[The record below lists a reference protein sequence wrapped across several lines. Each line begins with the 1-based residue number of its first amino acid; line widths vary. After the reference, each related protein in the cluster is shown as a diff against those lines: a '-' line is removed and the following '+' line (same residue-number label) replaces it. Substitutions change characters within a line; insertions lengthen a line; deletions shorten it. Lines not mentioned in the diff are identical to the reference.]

1 MRLRAFGATIA
12 SLSGPKGGVARRQVI
27 GIAAQH
33 GSSDQGGF
41 LSAPR
46 KGIQM
51 AKPKVRRAIIR
62 EWMALAR
69 GKRQSGQQALAFA
82 KAAVERHSLPRS
94 RRTPHDVIMGWLRPR
109 TGRP

>member
-1 MRLRAFGATIA
+1 MNAVARFWRDDR

-33 GSSDQGGF
+33 GYPPTREVP
-41 LSAPR
+41 SAPR

-62 EWMALAR
+62 E
-69 GKRQSGQQALAFA
+69 
-82 KAAVERHSLPRS
+82 
-94 RRTPHDVIMGWLRPR
+94 
-109 TGRP
+109 